1 VQQHLPQQEI
11 QRTGL
16 SVQASSS
23 TNNDTLKIAT
33 VVQQIITELSETVSE
48 KDKIMVIAKM
58 VLNLLKQN
66 GC

>member
-11 QRTGL
+11 QRTSL
-16 SVQASSS
+16 SVQAPSLSD
-23 TNNDTLKIAT
+23 NDKLKVAS
-33 VVQQIITELSETVSE
+33 VVHRIMIELSEAASE
-48 KDKIMVIAKM
+48 KDKITIITKK